1 MEMATSPELVY
12 LDHAATT
19 PVDPRVLEA
28 MLPYMTEKF
37 GNPSSIYSVG
47 REAAAA
53 LRQAREQVAEVLNCK
68 PEEVYFTSGGTES
81 DNAAIRGIALAQK
94 ERRQA
99 THIITSVIEHHAVL
113 HTCEWLE
120 KHDGFEVTYL
130 PVDENALVNPED
142 VRAAIRPNTGLIT
155 IMYANNEVGT
165 IEPVEEIAAV
175 AREHKIPF
183 HTDAVQAG
191 GLLSLDVEQLGV
203 SALSLSAHKF
213 YGPKGVGV
221 LYLRRGTPFL
231 PIQTGGGQERNR
243 RAGTENVPGAV
254 GLATALV
261 LAQQEREQE
270 AKRLTALRDR
280 LIQGVLQSIPESR
293 LTGHPE
299 RRLPNSASFVIR
311 YIEGESIL
319 LSLDMEGI
327 AASSGSACT
336 SGSLEPSGVLLGM
349 GLPHEIAH
357 GSLRLTLGHSNT
369 DADVDK
375 VLQVLPGIVQRLRAM
390 SPLSPGASLECPT
403 P

>member
-1 MEMATSPELVY
+1 MATSPELVY